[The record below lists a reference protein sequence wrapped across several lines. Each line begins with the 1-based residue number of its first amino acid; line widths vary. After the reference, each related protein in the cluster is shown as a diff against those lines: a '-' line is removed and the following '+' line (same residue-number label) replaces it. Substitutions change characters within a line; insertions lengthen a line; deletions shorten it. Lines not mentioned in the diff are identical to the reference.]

1 MLDVEAVFFAVG
13 WPSNADT
20 LDVENAGLALDR
32 GYLPVGDDLRTAVPH
47 IFAAGDVNGI
57 SMLVP
62 SAMHEG
68 RLAADNAVLGTR
80 RRFAH
85 DVVPTGSFTDPEY
98 GSIGLTESEA
108 RARYECA
115 VGVVRYED
123 LLRPVADGR
132 PDGFCKLIVES
143 RRRYVLGAHVLG
155 EYSAEVIQMVAA
167 CMAANLRVEQIAEL
181 QLAFPTFTEAVG
193 TAAQLVVHRLG
204 IAPAAPSWNTLLPP
218 S

>member
-1 MLDVEAVFFAVG
+1 
-13 WPSNADT
+13 
-20 LDVENAGLALDR
+20 
-32 GYLPVGDDLRTAVPH
+32 
-47 IFAAGDVNGI
+47 
-57 SMLVP
+57 
-62 SAMHEG
+62 
-68 RLAADNAVLGTR
+68 VLGTR

-108 RARYECA
+108 RARYECT

-193 TAAQLVVHRLG
+193 TAAQLVVQRLG
-204 IAPAAPSWNTLLPP
+204 IAPIAPSWSTLVPR
-218 S
+218 